1 MQHVKSFSF
10 FLLHVRSLAG
20 ERTLICDLILRV
32 ICKVGSF
39 TQMEGV
45 VRKRNS
51 LK

>member
-20 ERTLICDLILRV
+20 ERTLICDLILIV
-32 ICKVGSF
+32 ICKIGSF